1 MHARN
6 GCKVTNCMGLAVE
19 RSDQKCREGLVA
31 VCSITIYLKEK
42 KKGKAEEFRS
52 RRAPFVCRL
61 RERER
66 EREREEEGCARA
78 EH

>member
-1 MHARN
+1 MLHNHLFKR
-6 GCKVTNCMGLAVE
+6 
-19 RSDQKCREGLVA
+19 
-31 VCSITIYLKEK
+31 K

>member
-1 MHARN
+1 MLHNHLFKR
-6 GCKVTNCMGLAVE
+6 
-19 RSDQKCREGLVA
+19 
-31 VCSITIYLKEK
+31 K

-66 EREREEEGCARA
+66 EREKRRGARELNIKATTSEVRGPSGDSVFSF
-78 EH
+78 